1 MKKKIIVSA
10 LLQLLLLLLFF
21 GGFNAIAQFE
31 LPIKVAV
38 YGPEGV
44 GPYSEHQCIPA
55 LGGVKC
61 NFQGAPALNVPK
73 RYFGVIFQSGW
84 GHVQGPNGPRAGNFE
99 VVDGQSHGFRAG
111 CPPGCQTVQLNPH
124 TGGSGPPLTWAAPNS
139 AGIVEVE
146 RINDHTVFI
155 KPVGSIPS
163 PTPPSDRDGDGVP
176 DSQDRCPDQFGQASN
191 SGCPMQPPSPT
202 GGNMVT
208 DGNRS
213 IALTVHPDRRFTL
226 SECYGIT
233 VYAWQ
238 GSGEEIILAPLS
250 GCTYGVPSFLSEV
263 WIRLAGWWW
272 TSAAGC
278 AFVKQGNAAY
288 LILTNC
294 FTQVVPPPPV
304 AKDIIC
310 LLAGPD
316 RRFDD
321 LEIIEAL
328 NLWIAQ
334 GRNPSVAGTIPDGMM
349 VAMISLWVT
358 GEDCGKFSGIRLSS
372 LNNKTDLNKTDLT
385 KAQKREV
392 KALLKKVKQRLSKD
406 AKRDLQKLEV
416 AFGLK
421 RKLSQMCLR
430 AVKGMNLIKQQTTL
444 LFIQLSL
451 ERPDIV
457 LNLDPKVKA
466 VKIEI
471 FAPSGNRLYFS
482 DWETNFSGKLL
493 FKPRII
499 LPSGVYLLVITSSD
513 ALGNITRRVSKLIMK

>member
-1 MKKKIIVSA
+1 MKKKFIA
-10 LLQLLLLLLFF
+10 ATLLQLLLLLLFF
-21 GGFNAIAQFE
+21 LRFDVIAQFD
-31 LPIKVAV
+31 LPIRVAV

-44 GPYSEHQCIPA
+44 GPYSEHPCIPT
-55 LGGVKC
+55 LGGVEC
-61 NFQGAPALNVPK
+61 NFQNASALNVPR

-111 CPPGCQTVQLNPH
+111 CPPGCQTVQLHPH
-124 TGGSGPPLTWAAPNS
+124 IGGSGPPLIWAAPNS
-139 AGIVEVE
+139 AAIVEVE
-146 RINDHTVFI
+146 RINDYTVFI
-155 KPVGSIPS
+155 KTAGSTSPPIPS
-163 PTPPSDRDGDGVP
+163 SDRDGDGVP

-191 SGCPMQPPSPT
+191 SGCPIQPPSPT

-213 IALTVHPDRRFTL
+213 IALTVHLDRRFTL
-226 SECYGIT
+226 SECFGIT
-233 VYAWQ
+233 VYAWE
-238 GSGEEIILAPLS
+238 GSGEEIILEPLS
-250 GCTYGVPSFLSEV
+250 GCTYGVPSFMKEV
-263 WIRLAGWWW
+263 WIRIGGWWW
-272 TSAAGC
+272 ISASGC

-288 LILTNC
+288 LVLTNC
-294 FTQVVPPPPV
+294 FTQVASPPSV

-316 RRFDD
+316 RHFDD
-321 LEIIEAL
+321 QEIIEAL

-358 GEDCGKFSGIRLSS
+358 GEDCGKFSNIRFTSLSYE
-372 LNNKTDLNKTDLT
+372 TTLT
-385 KAQKREV
+385 KAQKKQV
-392 KALLKKVKQRLSKD
+392 KALLEARKKLGKD
-406 AKRDLQKLEV
+406 AKCDLQKLEV

-421 RKLSQMCLR
+421 RKLSPMCLKTI
-430 AVKGMNLIKQQTTL
+430 VVKQQTTL
-444 LFIQLSL
+444 LFIQRRL

-457 LNLDPKVKA
+457 FSNLDPKVKA

-482 DWETNFSGKLL
+482 DWETNFSGRLL
-493 FKPRII
+493 FELRII
-499 LPSGVYLLVITSSD
+499 LANGVYPLVITSQD
-513 ALGNITRRVSKLIMK
+513 VLGNMTRRVSKLIIIK